1 MGWQECYRFM
11 NWYLEVLKKY
21 TVFEGR
27 ARRKEYWFFI
37 LFNVLI
43 SAALGTIDRFTGSFD
58 PETGLGILS
67 SLYPLAVLIPGLAVS
82 VRRLHDT
89 GRNGWWLLVNLVPV
103 LGAIIFLYFMV
114 IDGDPETNEYG
125 PSPKGDGR

>member
-1 MGWQECYRFM
+1 M

-21 TVFEGR
+21 AVFEGR

-37 LFNVLI
+37 LFNVFI
-43 SAALGTIDRFTGSFD
+43 SMALGIIDRLTGNVN

-67 SLYPLAVLIPGLAVS
+67 GIYALGVLIPGLAVS

-89 GRNGWWLLVNLVPV
+89 GRSGWWLLITFIPV
-103 LGAIIFLYFMV
+103 LGAIVFFFFMV
-114 IDGDPETNEYG
+114 FDSDPGSNEYG
-125 PSPKGDGR
+125 PSPKEYEV